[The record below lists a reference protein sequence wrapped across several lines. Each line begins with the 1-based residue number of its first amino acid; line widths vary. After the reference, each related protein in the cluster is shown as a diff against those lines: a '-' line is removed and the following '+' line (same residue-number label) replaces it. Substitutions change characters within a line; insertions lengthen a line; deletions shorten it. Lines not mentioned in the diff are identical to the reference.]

1 MIPKPTITDKGII
14 APTTKEVLQGMW
26 SVLVAAFGA
35 DINQALSTPQGQL
48 ATSVT
53 ATLRD
58 RDDQMI
64 QLMNQVDPQY
74 ATGIWQD
81 AIAQLYFL
89 TRQSVTR
96 STAQVIFY
104 G

>member
-1 MIPKPTITDKGII
+1 MIQKPTITDKGII
-14 APTTKEVLQGMW
+14 ASTTDEVLQGMW
-26 SVLVAAFGA
+26 SVLVAAFGT

-64 QLMNQVDPQY
+64 QLM
-74 ATGIWQD
+74 IR
-81 AIAQLYFL
+81 L
-89 TRQSVTR
+89 THNMLQAFGKMRLLNYIS
-96 STAQVIFY
+96 
-104 G
+104 

>member
-14 APTTKEVLQGMW
+14 APTTEEVLQGMW
-26 SVLVAAFGA
+26 SVLVSAFGT
-35 DINQALSTPQGQL
+35 DINQALNTPQGQL

-74 ATGIWQD
+74 ATGG
-81 AIAQLYFL
+81 ALL
-89 TRQSVTR
+89 GLHSVYVFGRYYRTWR
-96 STAQVIFY
+96 N
-104 G
+104 